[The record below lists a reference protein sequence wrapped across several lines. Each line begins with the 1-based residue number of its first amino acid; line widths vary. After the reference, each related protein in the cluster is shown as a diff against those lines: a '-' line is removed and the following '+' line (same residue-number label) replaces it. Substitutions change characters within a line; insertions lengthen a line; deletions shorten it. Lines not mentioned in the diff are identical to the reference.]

1 MKSSY
6 KKLDTSN
13 KSKLQLN
20 IEYHLNYLRREESF
34 IVLNY
39 FTQIINIFKC
49 HCGYETYT
57 FEKILDIPLVLPS
70 SNDDFD
76 IEYLIEYN
84 FYDNH
89 I

>member
-1 MKSSY
+1 MKSSF

-34 IVLNY
+34 IVLY
-39 FTQIINIFKC
+39 YLTQTINIFKC
-49 HCGYETYT
+49 KCGYETYI
-57 FEKILDIPLVLPS
+57 FEKILDIPIVLPS

-76 IEYLIEYN
+76 IEYLIEYK